1 MVLTRNIFALFAG
14 CGVAAVL
21 LNMME
26 PKIVESAERFLR
38 GNPEQQLS
46 TTTEGQD
53 FNLLAM
59 TIDEEDLIASFTL
72 PDGLIKNS
80 ARANFAMR
88 SSSSIVDRKSV
99 V

>member
-46 TTTEGQD
+46 TTEVQD

-59 TIDEEDLIASFTL
+59 TIDEEDLMAKLALAEF
-72 PDGLIKNS
+72 LINPSGKVND
-80 ARANFAMR
+80 AM
-88 SSSSIVDRKSV
+88 DEEK
-99 V
+99 

>member
-46 TTTEGQD
+46 TTSEVQD

-59 TIDEEDLIASFTL
+59 TIDEEDLMAKLALAEF
-72 PDGLIKNS
+72 LINPSGKVND
-80 ARANFAMR
+80 AMNEE
-88 SSSSIVDRKSV
+88 K
-99 V
+99 